1 MASPLTLRLSDLQS
15 RFVATPLDPLWV
27 GRDFPLG
34 LVLDFSEVQSP
45 SLKDVSLS
53 PCVRALDSSPRATVL
68 CVGGPKLRKWYGAA
82 ELLPKDGSGSVDLIE
97 EEEDSLDDDEIR
109 DAVLVT
115 DGDSE
120 LAALKKKTLAALKK
134 KTLAARTQK
143 PTSFFCPSS
152 PALLSG
158 LAHPPCPHHHVF
170 APLMS
175 RQISSCRRRRWWG
188 VFVASPWFDRWSDE
202 RVAQALLSG
211 GGCSGWRMMG
221 CWRCFGGCGG
231 CWVMPNGKG
240 VPDVGGVFPP
250 SMEVFSS
257 RRCAFAELFCLFQ
270 MGCRCGLSFIS
281 FECTG
286 LSHCFVDMVILS
298 LIVKRARV
306 KALVK
311 DKRAALEA
319 FGTYVESM
327 TKDASDGASLKKA
340 LRDVRSVISP
350 SEGFLSNAGYLK
362 GVKHLILLSQLSVYR
377 SASGIQSLL
386 TNNARKM
393 SEQDESMLINSGIP
407 YTIVRAG
414 LLKNTPGGIEGFIFE
429 EGCSS
434 TGSISK
440 EDAAFICVEALDAI
454 PYLYISKTIICT
466 VANGKE
472 SVSNWKELIAA
483 MIDEAA

>member
-1 MASPLTLRLSDLQS
+1 MGRLTQGKVKVMMVELGPYQAHLPRVTLFGPKALTLNTRPNKTKPNRRVSGKSVVVVILWKRLTLS
-15 RFVATPLDPLWV
+15 RSGGVEWSGVELELPFLMARCHILPPMITARPSPFAIHREIFSNRNTSTACSAKKKTNFVDQILDYI
-27 GRDFPLG
+27 
-34 LVLDFSEVQSP
+34 E
-45 SLKDVSLS
+45 
-53 PCVRALDSSPRATVL
+53 
-68 CVGGPKLRKWYGAA
+68 GGPKLRKWYGAA

-120 LAALKKKTLAALKK
+120 LG
-134 KTLAARTQK
+134 Q
-143 PTSFFCPSS
+143 
-152 PALLSG
+152 
-158 LAHPPCPHHHVF
+158 
-170 APLMS
+170 
-175 RQISSCRRRRWWG
+175 
-188 VFVASPWFDRWSDE
+188 
-202 RVAQALLSG
+202 
-211 GGCSGWRMMG
+211 
-221 CWRCFGGCGG
+221 
-231 CWVMPNGKG
+231 
-240 VPDVGGVFPP
+240 
-250 SMEVFSS
+250 
-257 RRCAFAELFCLFQ
+257 
-270 MGCRCGLSFIS
+270 
-281 FECTG
+281 
-286 LSHCFVDMVILS
+286 MVILS

-340 LRDVRSVISP
+340 LRGVRSVISP

-393 SEQDESMLINSGIP
+393 SEQDESMLTNSRIP

-429 EGCSS
+429 E
-434 TGSISK
+434 
-440 EDAAFICVEALDAI
+440 
-454 PYLYISKTIICT
+454 